1 MSTPRRIQ
9 IDTNPE
15 AGKLPPQ
22 APEFEAA
29 VLGAAIMF
37 KEARVT
43 AMAIVHPEAL
53 YVHAHQLIWKAIAS
67 LDQAGDPVDLLTVVQ
82 RLRQH
87 DTLGM
92 AGGVVYISELTN
104 KVSSGAHVEYH
115 CRIIMQQ
122 WARRELITIASETS
136 HNAYDDQTDVFD
148 AMERAEHRQLAMTQL
163 ITRKPAQSIGEVAR
177 EHVENLDKPPTPKH
191 STGIKALN
199 DALGG
204 GWGRDDLHIIAGR
217 PAMGKTSAA
226 FSMIY
231 AACEEGHPTA
241 LFSLELGKEKTNA
254 RFVSIGTGIPI
265 PVLLKGV
272 FAPTQVKTIH
282 EHLPKYSKMPLQVNF
297 ATGITLGEIRSE
309 VARMVKHH
317 GITAV
322 YIDQLNWITPPK
334 GEKDRVA
341 ALTRG
346 LKMIAAEFH
355 IPVIVL
361 HQLSRSVTGRP
372 DKRPELTD
380 LRDSGAAEQDAQVVI
395 FVHRAEYYNITED
408 EWGSTVGRG
417 DLIIAK
423 NSNGPTTNVRVRF
436 DAYCARF
443 RDENTT
449 GDMFDQPKEDEDL
462 PF

>member
-1 MSTPRRIQ
+1 MSNELADVIPMPSAPEVERAVVGAVLLDRGAIIEVAGTLKPEHFHHASNRAVYQAAYDLHEEGHPVDTLTVLDRMRKSNTLHIVGGVYDLSKYSTEMASTAHIQHHAHIVMQYWVSREVVRISQESAREGMDPENDAFDVADLAERRIQ
-9 IDTNPE
+9 TMIEQIARKTGE
-15 AGKLPPQ
+15 A
-22 APEFEAA
+22 
-29 VLGAAIMF
+29 
-37 KEARVT
+37 
-43 AMAIVHPEAL
+43 
-53 YVHAHQLIWKAIAS
+53 
-67 LDQAGDPVDLLTVVQ
+67 
-82 RLRQH
+82 
-87 DTLGM
+87 
-92 AGGVVYISELTN
+92 
-104 KVSSGAHVEYH
+104 
-115 CRIIMQQ
+115 
-122 WARRELITIASETS
+122 
-136 HNAYDDQTDVFD
+136 
-148 AMERAEHRQLAMTQL
+148 
-163 ITRKPAQSIGEVAR
+163 IGEVAR
-177 EHVENLDKPPTPKH
+177 EHVENLDKPVIPRH
-191 STGIKALN
+191 STGIKAL
-199 DALGG
+199 DEALAG
-204 GWGRDDLHIIAGR
+204 GWGRGDLTIIAGR

-231 AACEEGHPTA
+231 AACEAKHPTA

-254 RFVSIGTGIPI
+254 RFVSMGTGIPI
-265 PVLLKGV
+265 PVLLKGE
-272 FAPTQVKTIH
+272 FTPGQIKSIH
-282 EHLPKYSKMPLQVNF
+282 EHLPKYSGMPMQVNF

-346 LKMIAAEFH
+346 LKMIANEFD

-408 EWGSTVGRG
+408 EYGSTVGRG

-443 RDENTT
+443 RDDTST
-449 GDMFDQPKEDEDL
+449 GQSFAGPTDEPM

>member
-1 MSTPRRIQ
+1 VR
-9 IDTNPE
+9 NPVQPIAALE
-15 AGKLPPQ
+15 AGKAPPQ
-22 APEFEAA
+22 APEFEQA
-29 VLGAAIMF
+29 VLGAALMF
-37 KEARVT
+37 KDARVN
-43 AMAIVHPEAL
+43 ALAIVQPESF
-53 YVHAHQLIWKAIAS
+53 YVHAHRLIWEAVVG
-67 LDQAGDPVDLLTVVQ
+67 LDAKNEPVDILTVTQ
-82 RLRQH
+82 RMRQLG
-87 DTLGM
+87 TLDV
-92 AGGVVYISELTN
+92 AGGPHYISKLTN
-104 KVSSGAHVEYH
+104 NVAGSGHVEYH
-115 CRIIMQQ
+115 CRIILQQ
-122 WARRELITIASETS
+122 WARRELITIATGTCSM
-136 HNAYDDQTDVFD
+136 AYDDGSDVFD
-148 AMERAEHRQLAMTQL
+148 AIDQTEAKQLAMAQL
-163 ITRKPAQSIGEVAR
+163 ITRRPAQSIGEVAR
-177 EHVENLDKPPTPKH
+177 EHVENLDKPVIPRH
-191 STGIKALN
+191 STGIKAL
-199 DALGG
+199 DEALAG
-204 GWGRDDLHIIAGR
+204 GWGRGDLTIIAGR

-231 AACEEGHPTA
+231 AACEAKHPTA

-254 RFVSIGTGIPI
+254 RFVSMGTGIPI
-265 PVLLKGV
+265 PVLLKGE
-272 FAPTQVKTIH
+272 FTPGQIKSIH
-282 EHLPKYSKMPLQVNF
+282 EHLPKYSGMPLQVNF
-297 ATGITLGEIRSE
+297 ATGITLVEIRSE

-346 LKMIAAEFH
+346 LKMIANEFD

-395 FVHRAEYYNITED
+395 FVHRAEYYNILDD
-408 EWGSTVGRG
+408 EYGSTVGRG

-443 RDENTT
+443 RDEATQADAFAGPT
-449 GDMFDQPKEDEDL
+449 DEPM